1 MLFADSVVKTDT
13 SIIFLNK
20 LSEKEYMKLLMA
32 VLENTISDLSRITSI
47 PKEELVEDYIYK
59 HDYNVV
65 REVLKKKHPGENFDL
80 PTLVDMWIEHNK
92 E

>member
-20 LSEKEYMKLLMA
+20 FSEKEYMKLLMA
-32 VLENTISDLSRITSI
+32 VLENTISDLSRITGIS
-47 PKEELVEDYIYK
+47 KEELAEDYIYR

-80 PTLVDMWIEHNK
+80 PTLVDMWIEKHK

>member
-20 LSEKEYMKLLMA
+20 LSKKEYMELLMA
-32 VLENTISDLSRITSI
+32 VLENTISDLSRITGI
-47 PKEELVEDYIYK
+47 PKEELAEDYIYR

-80 PTLVDMWIEHNK
+80 PTLVDMWIEHHK

>member
-32 VLENTISDLSRITSI
+32 VLENTISDLSKITCI

-65 REVLKKKHPGENFDL
+65 RDVLKKKHPGENFDL
-80 PTLVDMWIEHNK
+80 PTLVDMWIERNK